1 MTQLENGKTN
11 VEEAKGGDGAQNSRF
26 FSARDTHSFRN
37 PILLLML
44 AGSFGTKNWESIREA
59 LFMGV
64 CWCVEL
70 YMVTSWNFHTDGGK
84 RSIFLLFRGRYKNE
98 TFNKTGKRTV
108 TRIRL
113 SPRSPFSFSLG
124 CKIDPSIAKY
134 GCHRRKLCFTSLD
147 RRVQ

>member
-11 VEEAKGGDGAQNSRF
+11 VEGEKRAEMAPKIADFSRE
-26 FSARDTHSFRN
+26 SDARSFRN

-84 RSIFLLFRGRYKNE
+84 TE
-98 TFNKTGKRTV
+98 Q
-108 TRIRL
+108 
-113 SPRSPFSFSLG
+113 FSF
-124 CKIDPSIAKY
+124 IPREI
-134 GCHRRKLCFTSLD
+134 
-147 RRVQ
+147 